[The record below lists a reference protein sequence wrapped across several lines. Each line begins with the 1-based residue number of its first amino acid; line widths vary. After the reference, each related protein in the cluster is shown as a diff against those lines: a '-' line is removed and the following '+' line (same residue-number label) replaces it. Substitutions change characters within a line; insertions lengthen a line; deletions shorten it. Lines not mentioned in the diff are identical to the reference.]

1 MLTLLRYSSVTLREH
16 GLQLAIH
23 FTAQHVIH
31 LPDDTAAAV
40 SGGRA
45 AAAVPVTERSDFT
58 IKVFYS
64 KKDFCHIANGEMGH
78 ALRDITDQKKEPR
91 DSFCQ
96 RCVRLI
102 GTGNVL
108 KD

>member
-58 IKVFYS
+58 IKVLCVYRS
-64 KKDFCHIANGEMGH
+64 SIAKRIFAILQTERW
-78 ALRDITDQKKEPR
+78 ATLYAT
-91 DSFCQ
+91 
-96 RCVRLI
+96 
-102 GTGNVL
+102 
-108 KD
+108 

>member
-1 MLTLLRYSSVTLREH
+1 MLTLLRDSSVTLREH

-31 LPDDTAAAV
+31 LPDDTAAAAV

-58 IKVFYS
+58 IKV
-64 KKDFCHIANGEMGH
+64 
-78 ALRDITDQKKEPR
+78 L
-91 DSFCQ
+91 
-96 RCVRLI
+96 CV
-102 GTGNVL
+102 
-108 KD
+108 